1 VSSETPSTRPVRCT
15 TCAQPLESPIC
26 CTNCGALNPYP
37 LDKLSYF
44 DLFGMAPTYD
54 LDEQVLHRKY
64 LALTRNVHPD
74 VAGQASQENRQHA
87 LAISSEMNRAYDTL
101 RDPVARAEYLLSL
114 SCGAAAPDSR
124 SVPQQLL
131 GEVMMLR
138 EEIEEAHAAGDQVAI
153 GRLRRQ
159 VSEHQR
165 SCMEAITSLSRSLH
179 DGRAETRRSL
189 REQLNAVKYWN
200 NLMERLPPDDGRK

>member
-1 VSSETPSTRPVRCT
+1 VSSETSTTRPVRCT

-44 DLFGMAPTYD
+44 DLFGIAPTYD
-54 LDEQVLHRKY
+54 LDERALHRKY

-74 VAGQASQENRQHA
+74 VAGQASPENRQHA
-87 LAISSEMNRAYDTL
+87 LAISAEMNRAYDTL

-114 SCGAAAPDSR
+114 ACGAATPDSR

-131 GEVMMLR
+131 AEVMMLR
-138 EEIEEAHAAGDQVAI
+138 EEIEEAHTAHDQAAI
-153 GRLRRQ
+153 ERLRRQ

-165 SCMEAITSLSRSLH
+165 ASMEAIASLSRSLH
-179 DGRAETRRSL
+179 DGNPATHRGL

-200 NLMERLPPDDGRK
+200 NLMERLPPGDDTR